1 MTYPDS
7 VVRRAVGE
15 RFIPLKLD
23 LFADRE
29 AVRPL
34 NVVWT
39 PTLLFGDRRGAIH
52 YRSLNFLPPADFL
65 DLLDIG
71 EASTR
76 LRWGEYDRAIALL
89 ADVVERDSSAPLA
102 PEAIYLRGIAA
113 YLKTHDGALLD
124 AIWGDLR
131 ERFPDSI
138 WTRRIP

>member
-1 MTYPDS
+1 MTYPDPA
-7 VVRRAVGE
+7 VRAAVNE
-15 RFIPLKLD
+15 RFVPLRLD
-23 LFADRE
+23 LFADRA

-34 NVVWT
+34 NVIWT
-39 PTLLFGDRRGAIH
+39 PTLLFADRRGLVH

-89 ADVVERDSSAPLA
+89 AAVTERDPDAPFA
-102 PEAIYLRGIAA
+102 PEAIYRRGIAV
-113 YLKTHDGALLD
+113 YLQTHSAPRMY
-124 AIWGDLR
+124 AVWREIQ

-138 WTRRIP
+138 WARRIP